1 LAVASTNR
9 GDWCLAARLWEG
21 DPYDGH
27 TLHQTWQQV
36 ESNTGA
42 ALRDIYV
49 DKGYA
54 GHDDKGKAK
63 VHQSGTSKTR
73 ETRTTR
79 QRRRRRSAIEPK
91 IGHAKFKNRM
101 RRCDLKGLEGD
112 AANVVLAA
120 AGANLRKL
128 LRCLPCAG
136 LGGVLI
142 ARMRLQRLGLRRDM
156 LETKCGLRPA
166 TTASR
171 GPICTPAA

>member
-1 LAVASTNR
+1 
-9 GDWCLAARLWEG
+9 LWEG

-42 ALRDIYV
+42 ALRDILIV
-49 DKGYA
+49 KGYA
-54 GHDDKGKAK
+54 GHDDKGEAK

-120 AGANLRKL
+120 AGTNLRKL
-128 LRCLPCAG
+128 LRRLPCAV
-136 LGGVLI
+136 LGQAWRVQWARRRLI
-142 ARMRLQRLGLRRDM
+142 TSLAILSPTGRTRD
-156 LETKCGLRPA
+156 PA
-166 TTASR
+166 LTL
-171 GPICTPAA
+171 AA

>member
-1 LAVASTNR
+1 M
-9 GDWCLAARLWEG
+9 WEG

-42 ALRDIYV
+42 ALRNVLI

-54 GHDDKGKAK
+54 GHDDKGEAK

-73 ETRTTR
+73 EIRTTR

-91 IGHAKFKNRM
+91 IGHAKFKSWM
-101 RRCDLKGLEGD
+101 RRCHLKGLKGD

-128 LRCLPCAG
+128 LKCLPCAG
-136 LGGVLI
+136 LGDMLI
-142 ARMRLQRLGLRRDM
+142 ACRWLQRRGLVPVARPSH
-156 LETKCGLRPA
+156 RPA
-166 TTASR
+166 LANNRELSFKH
-171 GPICTPAA
+171 AA